1 MSNII
6 DNQLKVGGPRET
18 LELFKNSFVVINSDG
33 KVEDLDLSLFFH
45 VPQNLKSDTATEK
58 QKKIGSEIQSFT
70 RDITEICYVD
80 EDANYIPY
88 LKESE
93 NSDIYTFTN
102 RWRGGKGSIG
112 PISSVQNISTL
123 YVGLNF
129 SLISCDISNDYAE
142 IYEISNG
149 EITSSKSESGIED

>member
-80 EDANYIPY
+80 EDANYIP
-88 LKESE
+88 
-93 NSDIYTFTN
+93 
-102 RWRGGKGSIG
+102 
-112 PISSVQNISTL
+112 
-123 YVGLNF
+123 
-129 SLISCDISNDYAE
+129 
-142 IYEISNG
+142 
-149 EITSSKSESGIED
+149 